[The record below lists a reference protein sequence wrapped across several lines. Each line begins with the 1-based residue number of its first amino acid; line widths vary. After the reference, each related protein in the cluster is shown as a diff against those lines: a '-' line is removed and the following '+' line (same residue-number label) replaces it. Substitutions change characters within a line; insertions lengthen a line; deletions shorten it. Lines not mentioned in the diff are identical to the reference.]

1 MTSCHWKTAGVQF
14 NPYSTSA
21 LERVGGQHHA
31 PASLFQGKKDG
42 IHSKRSWVV
51 IEDGQDKLVKN
62 RPHRVSN
69 PITYSESV
77 YSLRHAGRLLC
88 VYNNTMYKNSV
99 LHEYLPIRRPSFI
112 ASTVRSI
119 KK

>member
-1 MTSCHWKTAGVQF
+1 MTSSHWKKAEVQF
-14 NPYSTSA
+14 NSYSTSA
-21 LERVGGQHHA
+21 LERVGCHHHA
-31 PASLFQGKKDG
+31 PAALFQGKKNN

-51 IEDGQDKLVKN
+51 IEDDQNKLGKN
-62 RPHRVSN
+62 RPYRVSN

-77 YSLRHAGRLLC
+77 YRLRHAGRLLC
-88 VYNNTMYKNSV
+88 VYNSTMCRNSV
-99 LHEYLPIRRPSFI
+99 LHGYLPIKRPSFI